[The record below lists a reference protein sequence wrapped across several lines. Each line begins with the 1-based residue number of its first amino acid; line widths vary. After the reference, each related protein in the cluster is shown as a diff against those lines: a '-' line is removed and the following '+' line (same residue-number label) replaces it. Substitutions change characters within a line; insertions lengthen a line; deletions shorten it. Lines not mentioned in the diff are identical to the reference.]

1 MHVVSTLA
9 GMIPALRG
17 AVVAI
22 GNFDGVH
29 RGHRAVIDEAQ
40 AIAAGLQCP
49 MIVLTFEPHPRTFFR
64 PQEPVWRLTPPEMKH
79 ALLAKSGVDGLVEL
93 AFNAELAALD
103 ADAFV
108 SDVLVR
114 GLGARHIVTGHDF
127 HYGRGRSGS
136 PIALV
141 EAGKTH
147 GFGVSIVEAFV
158 DEGGLPVSSSRIREA
173 LRAGDVALAAGLLG
187 RRFAVTSTI
196 VHGDKRGRV
205 LGFPTAN
212 MALEPETGIAHG
224 IYAVRCEIDGK
235 VHDGAANFGRRPQ
248 FGGGPVLL
256 EVFLFDFSG
265 DLYGK
270 TAHVEFVAWL
280 RPEQSF
286 DSVEALI
293 AQMNLDCAEART
305 VLGAL

>member
-1 MHVVSTLA
+1 VHVISTLA
-9 GMIPALRG
+9 GMTPALKG

-29 RGHRAVIDEAQ
+29 RGHRAVIEEAQ
-40 AIAAGLQCP
+40 AIAKGLQCP

-64 PQEPVWRLTPPEMKH
+64 PNEPVWRLTPPPLKH
-79 ALLAKSGVDGLVEL
+79 ALLAKAGVDGLVEL
-93 AFNAELAALD
+93 AFNSELAALD
-103 ADAFV
+103 AGAFV
-108 SDVLVR
+108 SDVLVH

-136 PIALV
+136 PFTLAD
-141 EAGKTH
+141 AGKTN

-158 DEGGLPVSSSRIREA
+158 DEGGQPVSSSRIREA
-173 LRAGDVALAAGLLG
+173 LRAGDVALAGGLLG
-187 RRFAVTSTI
+187 RPFAVQSTI

-212 MALEPETGIAHG
+212 MALAPETGIAHG
-224 IYAVRCEIDGK
+224 IYAVRCEVDGK
-235 VHDGAANFGRRPQ
+235 VHNGAANFGRRPQ

-256 EVFLFDFSG
+256 ETFLFDFSG

-270 TAHVEFVAWL
+270 TARVEFVAWL
-280 RPEQSF
+280 RPEQRF

-293 AQMNLDCAEART
+293 AQMDTDCAEAR
-305 VLGAL
+305 ALLSAL